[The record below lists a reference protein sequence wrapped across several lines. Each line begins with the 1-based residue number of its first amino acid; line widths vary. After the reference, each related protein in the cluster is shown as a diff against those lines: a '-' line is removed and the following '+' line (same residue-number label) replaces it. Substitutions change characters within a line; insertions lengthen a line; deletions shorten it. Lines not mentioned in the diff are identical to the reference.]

1 MKNLLLCL
9 LSVAAIAAPATGQT
23 VSPSPLTCLL
33 APNLTSDLGSD
44 RGGIVI
50 DVPVSR
56 ADIVAKGDVLVQ
68 LDAQRIVAELRIS
81 EITIAAMTAQ
91 IARSEQLSRRNL
103 IPADE
108 LAQMRT
114 ELALAEA
121 QADQTR
127 YELDRSSIRAP
138 FAGVVIA
145 VDVAPGE
152 LISSAPLMRLVDIST
167 LKAEMIFLDDA
178 FGKISAGAQ
187 VELAI
192 DLIGATVIGQVTA
205 IDPLLD
211 AASNSFSVS
220 AIIEN
225 SDLAIPAGVSC
236 RVVGWR

>member
-1 MKNLLLCL
+1 MKHILLLL
-9 LSVAAIAAPATGQT
+9 LGVVALAAPATAQT
-23 VSPSPLTCLL
+23 AQPAPLTCLL
-33 APNLTSDLGSD
+33 APNLTSDVGSD

-56 ADIVAKGDVLVQ
+56 ADIVAEGDVLVQ
-68 LDAQRIVAELRIS
+68 LDAQRVEAELRIS
-81 EITIAAMTAQ
+81 DITIAAMTAQ

-127 YELDRSSIRAP
+127 YELERSSIRAP

-145 VDVAPGE
+145 IDVARGE
-152 LISSAPLMRLVDIST
+152 LISNAPLMRLVDVST
-167 LKAEMIFLDDA
+167 LKAEMIFLDAAYGQIAD
-178 FGKISAGAQ
+178 GAQ

-192 DLIGATVIGQVTA
+192 DLVGTTVIGQVTA

-220 AIIEN
+220 ATVDN
-225 SDLAIPAGVSC
+225 ADLAVPAGVSC

>member
-1 MKNLLLCL
+1 MKHILLLL
-9 LSVAAIAAPATGQT
+9 LGAAVVAAPAVAQT
-23 VSPSPLTCLL
+23 AQPAPLTCLL
-33 APNLTSDLGSD
+33 APNLTSDVGSD

-56 ADIVAKGDVLVQ
+56 ADIVAQGDVLVQ
-68 LDAQRIVAELRIS
+68 LDAQRVEAELRIS
-81 EITIAAMTAQ
+81 DITIAAMTAQ

-121 QADQTR
+121 KADQTR
-127 YELDRSSIRAP
+127 YELERSSIRAP

-145 VDVAPGE
+145 IDVARGE

-167 LKAEMIFLDDA
+167 LKAEMIFLDEA
-178 FGKISAGAQ
+178 YGQIAAGAQ

-192 DLIGATVIGQVTA
+192 DLVGATVIGQVTA

-220 AIIEN
+220 ATIDN
-225 SDLAIPAGVSC
+225 ADLAVPAGVSC